1 MGNFLQAAAGNYKP
15 CRSQK
20 IKYIVIHYTANNGD
34 TALGN
39 AKYFHNNKNIKAS
52 AHYFVDEKEIWQ
64 AVKES
69 DTAYH
74 CGGTSYVHKECRNT
88 NAIGIEMCSRKDG
101 SGRYY
106 IKPETVQR
114 AVELTRQLMA
124 KYGIDSSHVLRHYD
138 VTRKKCPEPFVRAPG
153 EWVKFRQ
160 MIVEDN
166 EMEKDI
172 QIKLN
177 GKKKTVRAIEKGGH
191 NFVMLQDLRDDKID
205 ISYDGV
211 PIVRVK

>member
-1 MGNFLQAAAGNYKP
+1 MGNFLQAATGNYKP
-15 CRSQK
+15 GRSQK

-39 AKYFHNNKNIKAS
+39 AKYFHSNKNLKAS
-52 AHYFVDEKEIWQ
+52 AHYFVDEKESWQ
-64 AVKES
+64 AVKEG

-74 CGGTSYVHKECRNT
+74 CGGTSYVHRECRNV
-88 NAIGIEMCSRKDG
+88 NAIGIEMCSRKDS

-106 IKPETVQR
+106 IKPETVKR
-114 AVELTRQLMA
+114 AAELTRQLMA

-138 VTRKKCPEPFVRAPG
+138 VTGKKCPEPFVRNPG

-160 MIVEDN
+160 MIVGDD
-166 EMEKDI
+166 EMEKNI

-177 GKKKTVRAIEKGGH
+177 DKKKTVRAIEKGGH
-191 NFVMLQDLRDDKID
+191 NFVMLQDLRDEKIE